1 MKCYPNGLL
10 WSRGAADQEYHEED
24 GDDQADRV
32 FIEIAAA
39 EAERY
44 DQ

>member
-24 GDDQADRV
+24 GNDEADS
-32 FIEIAAA
+32 FFSETAAA
-39 EAERY
+39 GAESY